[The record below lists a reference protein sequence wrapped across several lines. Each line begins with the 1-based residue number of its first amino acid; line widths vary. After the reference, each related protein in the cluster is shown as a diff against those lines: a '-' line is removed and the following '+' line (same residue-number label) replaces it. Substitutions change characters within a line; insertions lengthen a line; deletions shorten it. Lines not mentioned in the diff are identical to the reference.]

1 MKSLNRIVALIAI
14 PLLVATIALGQGG
27 SPPASV
33 QQDLIALDKQW
44 GEAGG
49 KGDMATLNKILR
61 ENFLGI
67 GQKGEALGKQEQVA
81 TTTATS
87 ANVQNASYTAD
98 EYKFETLT
106 PD

>member
-1 MKSLNRIVALIAI
+1 MKCCNTNVALIAI

-27 SPPASV
+27 STPASV

-44 GEAGG
+44 GEAGS
-49 KGDMATLNKILR
+49 KGDTATLNKILS

-81 TTTATS
+81 ATTAGS
-87 ANVQNASYTAD
+87 AQPGEGAALRSGA
-98 EYKFETLT
+98 
-106 PD
+106 